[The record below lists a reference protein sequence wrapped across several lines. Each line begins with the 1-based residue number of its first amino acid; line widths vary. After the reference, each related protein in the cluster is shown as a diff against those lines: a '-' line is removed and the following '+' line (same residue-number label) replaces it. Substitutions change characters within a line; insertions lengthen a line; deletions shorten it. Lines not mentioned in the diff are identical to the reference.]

1 MNGYISIEDINR
13 TIIKYRDD
21 EAAINDRTHL
31 QRAYGANKVGMLLSE
46 LSPADVRENTH
57 GEWIKISPNLYRC
70 SECGRVVE
78 KDWMEDIQID
88 YPFCHCGAIMDG
100 GKTE

>member
-1 MNGYISIEDINR
+1 MSDYISKEEVLSLWHMKLSDKEI
-13 TIIKYRDD
+13 YR
-21 EAAINDRTHL
+21 AIHD
-31 QRAYGANKVGMLLSE
+31 MP
-46 LSPADVRENTH
+46 PAEVRENTH